1 MLVTKLAPIDLH
13 VYTEYIQNAN
23 IDRSWHFNPNCRRFW
38 FLYSKIEL
46 KCTTKTGTIRKLS
59 WNVLPKLVQFEKA
72 AKLIQL
78 LSVPHELWKF
88 Y

>member
-46 KCTTKTGTIRKLS
+46 KCTTKTGTIRKGCKTYPTTVSTTRVMEIL
-59 WNVLPKLVQFEKA
+59 
-72 AKLIQL
+72 
-78 LSVPHELWKF
+78 
-88 Y
+88 